1 MWLRTVLP
9 ERQLDA
15 DSRATVK
22 LGIGLIATMT
32 ALVLGLVTASAKSSF
47 DAVDTGVKQTATQVL
62 ALDRVLARYGSET
75 GEIRKGLQRTVGA
88 RIDTIWPQGS
98 AKPAS
103 LDPMSSETVFGAE
116 RLADAIRDLKPHND
130 SQRALQSRALDL
142 LEALLQGRWLLIT
155 GSGASVPTLFLAVL
169 LFWLTIIFASF
180 GLFAPRNA
188 MVVTV
193 LFVCALS
200 VGSAVFLVLEMDG
213 PFDGLLKVSPDPL
226 RYAHAHLNR

>member
-1 MWLRTVLP
+1 MWLRSVLP

-32 ALVLGLVTASAKSSF
+32 AVVLGLVTASAKSSF

-103 LDPMSSETVFGAE
+103 LDPMSSETVFEAE
-116 RLADAIRDLKPHND
+116 RLAAAIRDLKPHND
-130 SQRALQSRALDL
+130 SSGRSSPVRWTFWKHCCKAGGFSSPAPERQFLRCSLRSSCSGSRSHSRASAYL
-142 LEALLQGRWLLIT
+142 LRGTPWL
-155 GSGASVPTLFLAVL
+155 
-169 LFWLTIIFASF
+169 
-180 GLFAPRNA
+180 
-188 MVVTV
+188 
-193 LFVCALS
+193 
-200 VGSAVFLVLEMDG
+200 
-213 PFDGLLKVSPDPL
+213 
-226 RYAHAHLNR
+226 